1 MNKYDEIVNTL
12 KEKLQL
18 TDLDRN
24 ATLSSL
30 GLDSLDVVEF
40 ILDIE
45 DNYGLKFESSETQ
58 TDEAKTDEV
67 ETTETAETT
76 EVEIVEPDNKQE

>member
-58 TDEAKTDEV
+58 KIKVLGDLLDLLKAKC
-67 ETTETAETT
+67 
-76 EVEIVEPDNKQE
+76 